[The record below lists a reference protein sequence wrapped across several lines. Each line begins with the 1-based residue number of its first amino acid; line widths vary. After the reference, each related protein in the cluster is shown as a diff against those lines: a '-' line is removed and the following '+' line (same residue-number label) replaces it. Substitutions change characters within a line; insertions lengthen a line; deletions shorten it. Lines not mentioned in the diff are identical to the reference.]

1 MIERFNYTLEEEE
14 LNEILQ
20 ENEDR
25 GVWTYVEY
33 DGGDT
38 IIETTDPSDYG
49 IF

>member
-1 MIERFNYTLEEEE
+1 M
-14 LNEILQ
+14 NEILQ

-49 IF
+49 VLYLTKRGDKWIKN